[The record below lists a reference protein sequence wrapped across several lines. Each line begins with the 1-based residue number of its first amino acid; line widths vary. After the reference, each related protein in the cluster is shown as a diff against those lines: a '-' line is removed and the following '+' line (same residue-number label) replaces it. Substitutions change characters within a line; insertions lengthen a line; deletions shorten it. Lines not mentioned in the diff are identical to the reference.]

1 MNPCLFQLELGIPW
15 TNTSGSYPN
24 CFHMDSIPYVLQL
37 YITIKKEQVLLPEC
51 VDIPF
56 FFLVFFFSS
65 NFKGKTKGKLIAI
78 LGVLRGWENRPEED
92 GHPVYE
98 QEYL

>member
-1 MNPCLFQLELGIPW
+1 MNPCIFQFELGIPW
-15 TNTSGSYPN
+15 TNASGSYRN

-37 YITIKKEQVLLPEC
+37 YITIKKEQVYLPGC

-56 FFLVFFFSS
+56 FFLV
-65 NFKGKTKGKLIAI
+65 FKGKTKGKLIAI
-78 LGVLRGWENRPEED
+78 LVVLRGWENRPDED
-92 GHPVYE
+92 GHPVHE